1 MMLHEFLCKSDLV
14 VLEFVLFHQ
23 DGDINFKF
31 NCLENVFWDPASDY
45 HSVFDHGMSMYSIS
59 TL

>member
-1 MMLHEFLCKSDLV
+1 MLLHEFLCKSDLV

-45 HSVFDHGMSMYSIS
+45 HSEMSMYSIS